1 MGRELSMRRLKYY
14 IACTVDKFIARADG
28 SFDFF
33 LMEGDHVAD
42 LLKLFP
48 ETIPT
53 HFRDQLG
60 ITAENQVF
68 DAVVMGRGTYEVGL
82 KEGIT
87 NPYPQM
93 KQYVV
98 SRTLK
103 VSPDPNV
110 ELVSTDSVAFVRE
123 LKQQSGQ
130 DIWLCGGGNLAMTLF
145 PEINEMILKVHPIL
159 LGAGISLFSGAIEL
173 TSLELTDSKIYNN
186 GFMLLNYRLKH

>member
-1 MGRELSMRRLKYY
+1 MRRLKYY

-42 LLKLFP
+42 LLRLFP
-48 ETIPT
+48 ETIPAP
-53 HFRDQLG
+53 FRDKLS

-68 DAVVMGRGTYEVGL
+68 DTVVMGRETYEAGL
-82 KEGIT
+82 KEEIT

-93 KQYVV
+93 KQHVV

-103 VSPDPNV
+103 TSPDPNI
-110 ELVSTDSVAFVRE
+110 ELISTAPLAFVRE
-123 LKQQSGQ
+123 LKQQAGK
-130 DIWLCGGGNLAMTLF
+130 DIWLCGGGNLATALF
-145 PEINEMILKVHPIL
+145 PEIDEMILKVHPIL
-159 LGAGISLFSGAIEL
+159 LGSGIALFSGAIAL
-173 TSLELTDSKIYNN
+173 IRLELTDSKIYNN